1 MDNNNLKNLSCKS
14 QAYYKAITAI
24 EVVPVEEFDASGY
37 LKYKKG
43 DVITK
48 KRFLK
53 PARTTTVKEDLY
65 RWNHGTIGAKEFA
78 CRMFLYYDA
87 ASGKF
92 YRSGHVKVLRGK
104 DYDWESFTSNADL
117 EEFVRDLKRKCE
129 ECGNKLL

>member
-14 QAYYKAITAI
+14 QAYYKSITAI

-65 RWNHGTIGAKEFA
+65 RWNHGTVDAKEFA
-78 CRMFLYYDA
+78 CRMYLYYDA

-104 DYDWESFTSNADL
+104 EYDWERFTSNADL